1 MDKVKLGKSDLMV
14 SRMTLG
20 CWTFG
25 SDSSS
30 YWGAQEKKESE
41 ALLNRAVECGI
52 NFYDTAFAYNDGN
65 AERELGKV
73 IKKYSLR
80 DKMIICNKIPLQGY
94 DELDK
99 YEEKVKDSL
108 KRLDI
113 DVLDILLMHWP
124 CNDKELLKANL
135 EKLQSVRDKGLVKEI
150 GVSNFGVGQMQIA
163 LDMGVEIVVN
173 ELAYNVIH
181 RGAEKAVFPYTQK
194 NNIGV
199 MAYMPLMQG
208 ILSGKYSSIEEIPVI
223 RRRTLHFDS
232 QGNDQIR
239 HGGRG
244 MEKELGIFLSKLKAL
259 SEKTGYKCSE
269 LCTSWILSRSAVS
282 TVLGGARNIEQLE
295 SNIKAV
301 ETRLPAEIVEEMDAI
316 STPIADLCGANCD
329 LWQWNSR
336 IW

>member
-30 YWGAQEKKESE
+30 YWGAQEKAESE
-41 ALLNRAVECGI
+41 ALLNRAVELGV

-73 IKKYSLR
+73 VKKYSLR
-80 DKMIICNKIPLQGY
+80 DKMIICNKIPQQSW
-94 DELDK
+94 DDIDK

-108 KRLDI
+108 KRLDV
-113 DVLDILLMHWP
+113 DVLDVLLMHWP
-124 CNDKELLKANL
+124 CNDKDLLKANL
-135 EKLQSVRDKGLVKEI
+135 EKLQMVKDKGLVREI
-150 GVSNFGVGQMQIA
+150 GVSNFGVGQMEIA
-163 LDMGVEIVVN
+163 KELGIEITVN

-181 RGAEKAVFPYTQK
+181 RGAEKAVFPYTEK
-194 NNIGV
+194 NNIAV

-208 ILSGKYSSIEEIPVI
+208 ILSGKYNSIEEIPVI

-244 MEKELGIFLSKLKAL
+244 MEKELEVFLKELRKL
-259 SEKTGYKCSE
+259 SQETGYKCSE
-269 LCTSWILSRSAVS
+269 LCTSWILSRSAVT

-295 SNIKAV
+295 SNVKAIETKLSDEIIKK
-301 ETRLPAEIVEEMDAI
+301 MDEL
-316 STPIADLCGANCD
+316 SSPIASLCGANCD

>member
-41 ALLNRAVECGI
+41 ALLNRAVECGV

-94 DELDK
+94 DELDR
-99 YEEKVKDSL
+99 YEEKVRDSL
-108 KRLDI
+108 KRLDT
-113 DVLDILLMHWP
+113 DVLDVLLMHWP

-135 EKLQSVRDKGLVKEI
+135 EKLQSVKDKGLVKEI
-150 GVSNFGVGQMQIA
+150 GVSNFGVGQMQTA
-163 LDMGVEIVVN
+163 LDMGVEITVN

-194 NNIGV
+194 NDIGV

-208 ILSGKYSSIEEIPVI
+208 ILSGKYSSIEEIPVV

-244 MEKELGIFLSKLKAL
+244 MEKELGVFLSELKAL
-259 SEKTGYKCSE
+259 AGRTGYSCSE

-301 ETRLPAEIVEEMDAI
+301 ETQLPDEIVKEMDAI
-316 STPIADLCGANCD
+316 SAPIADLCGANCD